1 MFDKIRK
8 RFSLEGEQDSPQII
22 HDNIMSGVV
31 FEGTNLWILMIAIVI
46 ASVGLNVNST
56 AVIIG
61 AMLISPL
68 MGPIIGMGYG
78 LGTYDFDLVRQSI
91 KNYFF
96 AVVTGLAVSTLY
108 FSASPLNE
116 AHSELLARTTPTIYD
131 VLIAFFGGLAGFIAI
146 VSRYKG
152 NVITGVAIAT
162 ALMPPLC
169 TAGYGVATSQ
179 WSFFIGAL
187 YLLAINTVF
196 IALSALVTTRLFGQ
210 PLIQQATPEKK
221 QAANRYVTA
230 IVFLTLIP
238 SVYLGITFI
247 RQDQFERQ
255 AKLFV
260 SQIKIDNNYLLKY
273 DINPARK
280 RIALTFG
287 GIGLN
292 DLQKTELTQRLAQQ
306 GLDAELNIQQGFSF
320 AQLGDINSQT
330 ELLRNELSH
339 LREDLITL
347 KKNQQ
352 KINTV
357 KESLAQNMLAEIHG
371 IFPQVVALSLAQIE
385 QSTTNDSPAP
395 RLLLVQLND
404 KSANKPALT
413 SALTK
418 WAQQRL
424 HEDNILVLVQPES
437 LSDSR

>member
-1 MFDKIRK
+1 MFNNIRK
-8 RFSLEGEQDSPQII
+8 RFSLEGEQDSPHII

-347 KKNQQ
+347 QKNQQ

-357 KESLAQNMLAEIHG
+357 KESLAQNMLAEING

-404 KSANKPALT
+404 KRANKPALT

-424 HEDNILVLVQPES
+424 HEDNILVLVQPEP